1 MKLVKFYKDSLIEKI
16 DKQINEEDKLIQIMK
31 EERNISP
38 SMKLSLGQ
46 ANQGAKNQ
54 GANSGRAR
62 NNHLRVSGAKFTRKY
77 G

>member
-46 ANQGAKNQ
+46 TGQGAKNQ
-54 GANSGRAR
+54 AANSGWAR